1 MNSSME
7 KIEQELSCEFK
18 ENLSILREIR
28 FFAELPLETLKVL
41 AYLCTRE
48 TFKEG
53 DYLFQQKDDDGQA
66 FYIISGQV
74 RLTRQDEKKALTLR
88 DFGQGA
94 FLGSLALLGKASRL
108 FSMKALTETTCLI
121 MSREKF
127 TKAIEQF
134 PDIVPRILKAVIES
148 VHTWE
153 ERFLAESGE
162 SCEKC
167 FQKIGVSLV

>member
-7 KIEQELSCEFK
+7 ELDQGLSSEFN
-18 ENLSILREIR
+18 ENLSVLRGIR
-28 FFAELPLETLKVL
+28 FFSEFPLEILKIL

-48 TFKEG
+48 TFKAG
-53 DYLFQQKDDDGQA
+53 DYLFRQNDDDGLA
-66 FYIISGQV
+66 FYIISGKA
-74 RLTRQDEKKALTLR
+74 RLTHNKEALILR
-88 DFGQGA
+88 DIEKGV
-94 FLGSLALLGKASRL
+94 FLGSLALLGKAPRI
-108 FSMKALTETTCLI
+108 FSLKALTDMSCLI

-134 PDIVPRILKAVIES
+134 PDLVPKILKTVSEN

-153 ERFLAESGE
+153 ERFLTESGE

-167 FQKIGVSLV
+167 FQKIGVSLI